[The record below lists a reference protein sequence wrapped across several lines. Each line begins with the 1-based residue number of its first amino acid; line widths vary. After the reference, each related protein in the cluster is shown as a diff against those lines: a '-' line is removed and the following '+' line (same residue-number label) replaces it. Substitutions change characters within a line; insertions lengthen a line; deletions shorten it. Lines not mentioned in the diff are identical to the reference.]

1 MSLVT
6 LGLSGALGHDA
17 AAALFVDGKLVA
29 AVEEERLVRRKHA
42 KGYMPRESAMYCLR
56 AARVKPRDVN
66 IVTVSYAPISIFSR
80 ARWHYA
86 RRYWYAPDRSLDAL
100 FNGNRRYRR
109 YLSQVKQL
117 LHELKIP
124 WHKVK
129 FVPVQH
135 QLAHA
140 SSAYHMSGFEEKT
153 AILTIDMKGEYAS
166 MFLGYGENGKI
177 TKIKQFYDPDSLAGM
192 YGAVTDYLGFDMLDG
207 DSKVMGMATYGDP
220 EKYDLSSIA
229 TCKGKK
235 FSVNTK
241 LIGTVGIRRHKDKS
255 RGHFFSNKLLQL
267 LGPRRAGEM
276 IQDPY
281 IHYAAS
287 IQKLYE
293 DYAVTLVNSYLG
305 DILKET
311 GKLAFAGTG
320 ALNVKLNQRLA
331 QIPDVK
337 ELFVPPSP
345 SDAGTAIGAAA
356 YTLSQTGVVI
366 EKESTAYLG
375 PRYTTERCI
384 AACAKH
390 RDKPLW
396 ELLEDPA
403 KKAAELIEEGHLL
416 GWFQGRMEFGPR
428 SLGNRAILGSPSNQ
442 DSVDAINKQ
451 IKFRENWRS
460 FSASI
465 IDTLAKEILQS
476 EHPARFMNMT
486 FDVSPQW
493 KERIPAVVYKDGTM
507 RAHVVAEQDNSRFY
521 NVLKEM
527 ENIAGFGIVLNTSLN
542 RPGEAMICSPEDA
555 LNLFFGSD
563 LEYLIMQDI
572 LVTKRPEPDWEN

>member
-1 MSLVT
+1 MSQVT

-17 AAALFVDGKLVA
+17 AAALFVDGELVA

-42 KGYMPRESAMYCLR
+42 KDCMPRESAMYCLR
-56 AARVKPRDVN
+56 AARIKPRDVDV
-66 IVTVSYAPISIFSR
+66 VTVSYAPISIFSR

-86 RRYWYAPDRSLDAL
+86 RRYWYAPDRGLDAI

-109 YLSQVKQL
+109 YLSEVKQL

-124 WHKVK
+124 WDKVR
-129 FVPVQH
+129 FVPVQN

-140 SSAYHMSGFEEKT
+140 SSAYHMSGFKEKT

-177 TKIKQFYDPDSLAGM
+177 TKIKEFDDPDSLAGM

-220 EKYDLSSIA
+220 TKYDLSSIA
-229 TCKGKK
+229 QCKAGQ

-241 LIGTVGIRRHKDKS
+241 LIATVGLRRHKDKS
-255 RGHFFSNKLLQL
+255 RGHFFSDKLLEM

-276 IQDPY
+276 IKDPY
-281 IHYAAS
+281 VHYAAS
-287 IQKLYE
+287 VQKLYE
-293 DYAVTLVNSYLG
+293 DYAISLVEHYLG

-331 QIPDVK
+331 QLPIVK
-337 ELFVPPSP
+337 ELYVPPSP
-345 SDAGTAIGAAA
+345 GDAGSAIGAAA
-356 YTLSQTGVVI
+356 YTLSLSGI
-366 EKESTAYLG
+366 KPKSKRTAYLG
-375 PRYTTERCI
+375 PRYTTDRCI
-384 AACAKH
+384 SACAKH
-390 RDKPLW
+390 RDKPIW
-396 ELLEDPA
+396 EVLDAPE
-403 KKAAELIEEGHLL
+403 KKAAELISAGYLV
-416 GWFQGRMEFGPR
+416 GWFQGKMEFGPR
-428 SLGNRAILGSPSNQ
+428 SLGNRAILGSPSQ
-442 DSVDAINKQ
+442 GGMVEAINKK

-460 FSASI
+460 FSPSI
-465 IDTLAKEILQS
+465 IDTIAEEVLQS
-476 EHPARFMNMT
+476 SHPAKFMNMT
-486 FDVSPQW
+486 FDVSAQW
-493 KERIPAVVYKDGTM
+493 IEKLPSVVYQDGTM
-507 RAHVVAEQDNSRFY
+507 RAHVVSEKDNSRFY
-521 NVLKEM
+521 ALLQEL
-527 ENIAGFGIVLNTSLN
+527 EERTGTGIVLNTSLN

-572 LVTKRPEPDWEN
+572 LVTKRAEPDWEA